1 MVKTG
6 LHLDPHLVQDVVRA
20 SLIGLHGVDVGCE
33 LVSHLV
39 LHVNYPHLTIF
50 AQVPQLGLVAISFAF
65 DGPLDL
71 GGVCFHVLQCVEDV
85 HLQLPHLCVQV
96 LQLLRGAPYVDLGIT
111 NTLLLG
117 LFEGLEGRLEDG
129 HLLG

>member
-6 LHLDPHLVQDVVRA
+6 LHLDPQLVQDVVR
-20 SLIGLHGVDVGCE
+20 SRLIRFHGVDVGCE

-39 LHVNYPHLTIF
+39 LHFHDPPITIF
-50 AQVPQLGLVAISFAF
+50 SQVSQLCLVAISFAF

-71 GGVCFHVLQCVEDV
+71 GGVGFNVLQCVKDV

-96 LQLLRGAPYVDLGIT
+96 LQLL
-111 NTLLLG
+111 
-117 LFEGLEGRLEDG
+117 
-129 HLLG
+129 